1 MGQPKKKR
9 RRSNRVVRPSSTTS
23 TDNDRDK
30 WDNALERNRP
40 KMCREGFDSQKLVS
54 HLYRDPSTVLRHSRP
69 IEEREESM
77 NVHTGV
83 DRNGGREREKGRT
96 EGTEDL
102 AHTHKCRTESRHF
115 LETHRPKG
123 SESVKSVMA

>member
-77 NVHTGV
+77 NVPYRSGPQWE
-83 DRNGGREREKGRT
+83 REREKGRT